1 MFESNESYNKTLII
15 LLIKYSFKS
24 SIRFVGII
32 TITETFLKPTPTS
45 SKDDSDSLL
54 SFSLNNANHS
64 YFLQKIKVDS
74 MLFYNP

>member
-1 MFESNESYNKTLII
+1 MFESNESHNKTLII

-32 TITETFLKPTPTS
+32 TITEIFLKPTPTS

-54 SFSLNNANHS
+54 SFSLNNATS
-64 YFLQKIKVDS
+64 
-74 MLFYNP
+74 